1 MKKRTKTRSTKRR
14 TPGRRN
20 RKLKTEGFRMPATL
34 SLVLV
39 MSFMV
44 GGFYIWVGSKTEA
57 LAQQIKEEEQE
68 LKVLRQQVASAAAR
82 WSEMT
87 GPRRLQAALAQ
98 HNLEM
103 NWPRGDQ
110 IVQIRDMALWESN
123 TSSLDV
129 FTRVDRD
136 RERLNVP

>member
-14 TPGRRN
+14 TTGRRN

-39 MSFMV
+39 LSFVV
-44 GGFYIWVGSKTEA
+44 GGFYVWVGSKTEA

-68 LKVLRQQVASAAAR
+68 LKMLRQQVASSAAR

-87 GPRRLQAALAQ
+87 GPRQLQNALAR
-98 HNLEM
+98 HNLQM
-103 NWPRGDQ
+103 NWPRADQ

-123 TSSLDV
+123 STGMDV
-129 FTRVDRD
+129 FTRVDRE
-136 RERLNVP
+136 RERVNVP

>member
-1 MKKRTKTRSTKRR
+1 
-14 TPGRRN
+14 
-20 RKLKTEGFRMPATL
+20 MPATL

-87 GPRRLQAALAQ
+87 GPRRLQAALEK
-98 HNLEM
+98 HDLEM
-103 NWPRGDQ
+103 NWPRADQ

-123 TSSLDV
+123 SSSLDV